1 MDKVRDHCHVT
12 GKFRGAAHNKCN
24 LKLIPRKLPI
34 IFHNLQGY
42 DGHIIFKELN
52 NFDVDISVIPKGIDK
67 YMSIIVN
74 RHITFIDSLQF
85 YNGSLDTLASNLN
98 NEDFKHLTSEFG
110 IDKLEILKRKDAY
123 PYEWVDSYETFKHP
137 SLLEKK
143 YFYSSLKDGKR
154 DRSNGHISDE
164 QYQHLQ
170 NVWNIF
176 NFNTFE
182 DFHNHY
188 LKKDVLLLA
197 DVFEKFIFTCL
208 KYYDLDP
215 CHYFSAPGLSWD
227 AMLKMTKVE
236 LEKISDPDKYMFFEQ
251 GMRGGVSY
259 INKRY
264 SKASKNVNIL
274 YLDMNNYMDVQWD
287 NIYLAITLNGSNT

>member
-1 MDKVRDHCHVT
+1 M
-12 GKFRGAAHNKCN
+12 
-24 LKLIPRKLPI
+24 
-34 IFHNLQGY
+34 
-42 DGHIIFKELN
+42 
-52 NFDVDISVIPKGIDK
+52 
-67 YMSIIVN
+67 
-74 RHITFIDSLQF
+74 
-85 YNGSLDTLASNLN
+85 
-98 NEDFKHLTSEFG
+98 
-110 IDKLEILKRKDAY
+110 
-123 PYEWVDSYETFKHP
+123 VDSYEKVKHT
-137 SLLEKK
+137 SLPGKK

-154 DRSNGHISDE
+154 DKNNGHISDE

-170 NVWNIF
+170 NLWDTF

-215 CHYFSAPGLSWD
+215 RHYFSTPGLSSD
-227 AMLKMTKVE
+227 AMLKMTGAG
-236 LEKISDPDKYMFFEQ
+236 LEKISDPDKYMFFKQ

-264 SKASKNVNIL
+264 RETSKNKHIL
-274 YLDMNNYMDVQWD
+274 YLDMNNLYGCAMRQY
-287 NIYLAITLNGSNT
+287 YLL